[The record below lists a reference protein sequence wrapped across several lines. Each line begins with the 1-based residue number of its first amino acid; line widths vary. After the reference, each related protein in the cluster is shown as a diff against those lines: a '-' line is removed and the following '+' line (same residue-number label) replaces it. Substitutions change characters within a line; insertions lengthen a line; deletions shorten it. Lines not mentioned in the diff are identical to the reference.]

1 MENRLSQYFTTGEF
15 AKLVKV
21 SKHTLFYYDKVG
33 IFSPELILNNNYR
46 YYAFQQIEVFRVI
59 TILRDLNMPL
69 KTIKDYLNERSPE
82 KLIQLLSGEKLKL
95 AKKIV
100 TLQQTHEFLEQK
112 IKLTKEILNFPQD
125 IVLEENLDVEY
136 LIKTPA
142 YNTEEDK
149 NLAISLYNHIN
160 YCDAYNVLS
169 PYPIGG
175 IFSYAALQQ
184 AKYYTYSHFYT
195 RILNLNTAIPVAIKP
210 AGNYLSYYLNCQEQ
224 TIAEGYQKILAFAQE
239 RQMQLAPEF
248 YEDVLLDDLSVKG
261 YDHYLMKISV
271 QILGQSK

>member
-1 MENRLSQYFTTGEF
+1 M
-15 AKLVKV
+15 
-21 SKHTLFYYDKVG
+21 
-33 IFSPELILNNNYR
+33 
-46 YYAFQQIEVFRVI
+46 
-59 TILRDLNMPL
+59 
-69 KTIKDYLNERSPE
+69 
-82 KLIQLLSGEKLKL
+82 
-95 AKKIV
+95 
-100 TLQQTHEFLEQK
+100 QQTHEFLEQK
-112 IKLTKEILNFPQD
+112 IKLTKEILSFPQD

-210 AGNYLSYYLNCQEQ
+210 AGNYLSYETLNN
-224 TIAEGYQKILAFAQE
+224 EGY
-239 RQMQLAPEF
+239 
-248 YEDVLLDDLSVKG
+248 YEIPDIRIPGSGGITKTDIDS
-261 YDHYLMKISV
+261 
-271 QILGQSK
+271 